1 MTRKIAMTTVRTV
14 TTLLSQ
20 GLSYSVIRRQTGAS
34 KGFIHKVASVARAD
48 YEAFLKLSDEQI
60 HDKLYPKSPNAR
72 TEPDWNAVH
81 DLLQKKHMTLQLIFD
96 EYCRANAGQKLYS
109 YSSFCRRYADQKP
122 SWAPQERH
130 PRSGTPGAFHQLE
143 LCSRRCHG
151 NRLCRRSSRLGR

>member
-34 KGFIHKVASVARAD
+34 KGFIHKVASVAKPD

-60 HDKLYPKSPNAR
+60 HDKLYPKSPNSR
-72 TEPDWNAVH
+72 SEPDWNAVH

-96 EYCRANAGQKLYS
+96 EYCRANAGQNLYS
-109 YSSFCRRYADQKP
+109 YSSFCRRYV
-122 SWAPQERH
+122 
-130 PRSGTPGAFHQLE
+130 
-143 LCSRRCHG
+143 
-151 NRLCRRSSRLGR
+151 SSP